1 MRYNKRYK
9 ENTQQ
14 RRCVEECGMEG
25 RKEDLNSRA
34 LNMLTSPTQRYTAP
48 ERGQGESAP
57 GETDLVS
64 LGMVGRS
71 HCRKY
76 APPTTGLVR
85 FCRWD
90 IMTGRNLLQ
99 RNIFTSSIIPE
110 VVWETHDAD
119 YCMLTRLVIPFFF
132 PTFFE
137 KLSCQGTFSPAQ
149 TFWWRKRSGICRS
162 GPASPRSCRETVRQ
176 SFRVTRIRATITR
189 ILFQIL
195 K

>member
-90 IMTGRNLLQ
+90 VMTGRNLLQ

-119 YCMLTRLVIPFFF
+119 YYMLNKAGDTLFLSYFLRKAFLSRHFLSCPDFLVAKTLGHMSIRASF
-132 PTFFE
+132 PTI
-137 KLSCQGTFSPAQ
+137 LS
-149 TFWWRKRSGICRS
+149 
-162 GPASPRSCRETVRQ
+162 
-176 SFRVTRIRATITR
+176 
-189 ILFQIL
+189 
-195 K
+195 